1 MSGILSVGAPH
12 MNPEAPMF
20 DGFVDALA
28 DTLAL
33 IFFSWPMLFVSSLLA
48 VGLAI
53 EMLIQLPG

>member
-1 MSGILSVGAPH
+1 
-12 MNPEAPMF
+12 MF
-20 DGFVDALA
+20 DGFVDTLA
-28 DTLAL
+28 DTLAF

>member
-1 MSGILSVGAPH
+1 
-12 MNPEAPMF
+12 MF

-48 VGLAI
+48 VGMAI
-53 EMLIQLPG
+53 EMLIPLPG